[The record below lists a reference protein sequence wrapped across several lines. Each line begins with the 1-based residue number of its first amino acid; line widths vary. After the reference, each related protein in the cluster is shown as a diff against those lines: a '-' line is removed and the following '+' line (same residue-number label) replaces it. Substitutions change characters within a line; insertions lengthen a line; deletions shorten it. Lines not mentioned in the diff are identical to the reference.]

1 VRFQGEELVVVT
13 SPLLPNRMTR
23 GYGEPIGQ
31 VVESVNGTR
40 IKNHRHLVETLRDSR
55 DEFLTFRLAEEG
67 AETLV
72 FRRQAML
79 DATDPPMRQN
89 GIPRRGSDDVM
100 DAWVLKRIVDRVGA
114 H

>member
-1 VRFQGEELVVVT
+1 MRFQGEELVVVT

-55 DEFLTFRLAEEG
+55 DEFLTFRFAEEG

-100 DAWVLKRIVDRVGA
+100 DAWVLKRIVDPVVS

>member
-1 VRFQGEELVVVT
+1 M
-13 SPLLPNRMTR
+13 LPHRMTR

-40 IKNHRHLVETLRDSR
+40 IKSLIHLVETIRDCR
-55 DEFLTFRLAEEG
+55 DEFLTFRFVEDG
-67 AETLV
+67 SETLV

-79 DATDPPMRQN
+79 DATEPLMSQN
-89 GIPRRGSDDVM
+89 GIPRRGSDDVLTV
-100 DAWVLKRIVDRVGA
+100 WVTKPVVVPVLA

>member
-1 VRFQGEELVVVT
+1 VHFPGEELVVVT
-13 SPLLPNRMTR
+13 SPMLAHRMTR

-40 IKNHRHLVETLRDSR
+40 IKSLRQLVETIRDAR
-55 DEFLTFRLAEEG
+55 DEFLTFRFAEDG

-72 FRRQAML
+72 FRRKAML
-79 DATDPPMRQN
+79 EATELLMSQN
-89 GIPRRGSDDVM
+89 GIPRRGSEDVLPVWAAKPVA
-100 DAWVLKRIVDRVGA
+100 DPVAA